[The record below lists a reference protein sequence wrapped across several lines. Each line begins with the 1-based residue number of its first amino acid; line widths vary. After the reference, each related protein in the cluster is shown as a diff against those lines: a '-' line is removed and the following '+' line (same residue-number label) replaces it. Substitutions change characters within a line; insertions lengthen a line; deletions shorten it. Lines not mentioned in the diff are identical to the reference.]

1 MLEPKENLTFRLS
14 AEERAVVQKAAD
26 LERKRIG
33 AFIRDA
39 IVAAAKRVI
48 AKSKETRS

>member
-1 MLEPKENLTFRLS
+1 MIEPKENVTFRLS
-14 AEERAVVQKAAD
+14 PEDRAVVQSAAD

-39 IVAAAKRVI
+39 VIAAARRVI
-48 AKSKETRS
+48 AREKGKTP